1 MLSYLKLTNVGPS
14 PEMEI
19 HFKPRMSFLTG
30 DNGLGKT
37 FLLDIAWWVL
47 TRTWARAPAT
57 PPRPSSYRPVK
68 GWKTPEGTATGTS
81 SIGYGYEK
89 ASGGLFKNE
98 VIFNRVEQYWPLK
111 PGRPAIA
118 GMVIYAQ
125 VDGGFSAWDP
135 ARNYWKEKDPEK
147 PDRPPAFRF
156 KPGEVWDGLPRDSPE
171 KLCNG
176 LILDWASW
184 QRENGDAYTQ
194 LTRVLR
200 ALSPS
205 SKELLR
211 PGKLMRIGL
220 GDTRDQPTLLLPYK
234 QEVPLAVASAGMRR
248 IVALAYL
255 LVWTWQEHLRACE
268 IRGTKPAK
276 EIVFLID
283 EIEAHLHPQWQRRI
297 VKALLD
303 VMRALTE
310 THAVSVQLIATTHSP
325 LVLASIEP
333 DFDDQKDAVWEFDLV
348 NDRVEL
354 RQFPWRRVG
363 DVNNWLTSTVFDLS
377 EPRGVEAEEALREA
391 QELLRRPSTPTL
403 KEFEKV
409 DQKLRKVLG
418 DTDPFWI
425 RWSHNLDQMRG
436 EG

>member
-1 MLSYLKLTNVGPS
+1 MLNYLKLENIGPA
-14 PEMEI
+14 PKMEI
-19 HFKPRMSFLTG
+19 DFKPRMNFLTG

-47 TRTWARAPAT
+47 TRTWARSPAT
-57 PPRPSSYRPVK
+57 PPRR
-68 GWKTPEGTATGTS
+68 GWKSPEGTHRGTS

-98 VIFNRVEQYWPLK
+98 SIFNHSEQYWSAK
-111 PGRPAIA
+111 PSRPAIA

-125 VDGGFSAWDP
+125 ADGRFFRLGSGP
-135 ARNYWKEKDPEK
+135 VVITGKTRTPKN
-147 PDRPPAFRF
+147 PDLPPAFRF
-156 KPGEVWDGLPRDSPE
+156 KPEEVWDGLPRDNPQ

-184 QRENGDAYTQ
+184 QREDGDAYGQ
-194 LTRVLR
+194 LIRVLR
-200 ALSPS
+200 TLSPS

-211 PGKLMRIGL
+211 PGKLVRIGL
-220 GDTRDQPTLLLPYK
+220 ADTRDQPTLLLPYSSRTL
-234 QEVPLAVASAGMRR
+234 PLAVASAGMRR
-248 IVALAYL
+248 IVALDYL

-303 VMRALTE
+303 VVKALTE
-310 THAVSVQLIATTHSP
+310 TQAVSVQLIATTHSP

-333 DFDDQKDAVWEFDLV
+333 EFDDQKDAVWELDLV
-348 NDRVEL
+348 NDRVVL

-377 EPRGVEAEEALREA
+377 EPRGIEAEEALEEA
-391 QELLRRPSTPTL
+391 KELLRRSLKPSL
-403 KEFEKV
+403 AEFERV
-409 DQKLRKVLG
+409 DQKLRRVLG
-418 DTDPFWI
+418 DVDPFWI
-425 RWSHNLDQMRG
+425 RWSYHLEQMRG

>member
-1 MLSYLKLTNVGPS
+1 
-14 PEMEI
+14 
-19 HFKPRMSFLTG
+19 
-30 DNGLGKT
+30 
-37 FLLDIAWWVL
+37 
-47 TRTWARAPAT
+47 
-57 PPRPSSYRPVK
+57 
-68 GWKTPEGTATGTS
+68 
-81 SIGYGYEK
+81 
-89 ASGGLFKNE
+89 
-98 VIFNRVEQYWPLK
+98 
-111 PGRPAIA
+111 
-118 GMVIYAQ
+118 
-125 VDGGFSAWDP
+125 
-135 ARNYWKEKDPEK
+135 
-147 PDRPPAFRF
+147 
-156 KPGEVWDGLPRDSPE
+156 
-171 KLCNG
+171 

-333 DFDDQKDAVWEFDLV
+333 DFDDRKDAVWELDLV

-377 EPRGVEAEEALREA
+377 EPRGIEAEEALREA
-391 QELLRRPSTPTL
+391 QELLRRTSKPTL

-418 DTDPFWI
+418 DIDPFWI